1 MTRPFPVG
9 PALKTKATL
18 LRKPA
23 SAGEGS
29 SGGTSKPSS
38 RDRRCRFFASCSA
51 YGTPGS
57 VQPPQTPK
65 CLQCRLLDLE
75 EIDLEHQ
82 RRVGWN
88 HAARSTSAVTHR
100 WRNREDSRAADLHAG
115 HAFIPAR
122 NHLARAEREVER
134 LIAVFRAVELLP
146 ARVGPARV
154 VEPAGVMNADQISA
168 ASLGALADFHVLFLQ
183 LGYSRVGHRFALG
196 KIGVK

>member
-75 EIDLEHQ
+75 ELDLEHQ
-82 RRVGWN
+82 RGVRRD
-88 HAARSTSAVTHR
+88 HAAGAAGAVTHR
-100 WRNREDSRAADLHAG
+100 RRNRQDACAADLHACD
-115 HAFIPAR
+115 AFIPAGD
-122 NHLARAEREVER
+122 HLLRAQRKVEW
-134 LIAVFRAVELLP
+134 LIAVFRAVELVAPL
-146 ARVGPARV
+146 VGTARV
-154 VEPAGVMNADQISA
+154 VEPAGVVHAHQPA
-168 ASLGALADFHVLFLQ
+168 VASLGAAADFHILLLQ
-183 LGYSRVGHRFALG
+183 LRDAGVSHWLAL
-196 KIGVK
+196 

>member
-18 LRKPA
+18 LRKPT

-38 RDRRCRFFASCSA
+38 RDRRSRFFASCSA

-65 CLQCRLLDLE
+65 CWQCRLLDLE

-82 RRVGWN
+82 RRVGRD
-88 HAARSTSAVTHR
+88 HAAGAAGAVTHR
-100 WRNREDSRAADLHAG
+100 WRNREDSRAADLHAC
-115 HAFIPAR
+115 HAFIPSG

-146 ARVGPARV
+146 PLVGVASV
-154 VEPAGVMNADQISA
+154 V
-168 ASLGALADFHVLFLQ
+168 
-183 LGYSRVGHRFALG
+183 
-196 KIGVK
+196 